1 MEHEP
6 WAPVLSS
13 SHSPT
18 IHPSAPA
25 LHGDAHVNPPK
36 PGAPG
41 QLRYQRDSERLEA
54 TRSLRPRR
62 LPWERAGS
70 GDIPRERAG
79 WGLREG
85 NIPREPTGGGS
96 GSRDIP
102 AGTGGV
108 GAAGAAPG
116 APARPQGAAPSPH
129 PWEPRPLP
137 AALPAGAAA
146 APASPPRCHLPPWPR
161 RVAVRRPPRAARRSH
176 GGPGG
181 AAAFGRC
188 GEREQRRPRARE
200 RGAARP
206 ASPPAPSSPR
216 AAPRPEPPLRPR
228 GCGTPGTGARWH
240 RSLARTRGRAR
251 SRASRERT
259 RFKRRRRGGA
269 AVRAGVPA
277 APGAG
282 AGSGVP
288 LAGDPGLPRAART
301 VPDYESHAPP
311 RGALTSDAALSL
323 ARAPGCEFL
332 LLPRKVRMAELPP
345 WARDPPLS
353 IRRHPP
359 AGGLAAVTGAARQP
373 RGAADGPGWARGRG
387 GTGVSPVGAGQ
398 AATGVGGRAG
408 ASRELGWDWT
418 GEAGGAGPG
427 NSAVPGQ
434 RRLQARGVFACP
446 RASHRGAL
454 GCALELL

>member
-25 LHGDAHVNPPK
+25 LHGDTHVNPPK

-41 QLRYQRDSERLEA
+41 QLRCQRDSERLEA

-216 AAPRPEPPLRPR
+216 AAPRPAPSRRSARGAAGPPAPKR
-228 GCGTPGTGARWH
+228 GGTGALPAHGAERG
-240 RSLARTRGRAR
+240 AGRAVSGR
-251 SRASRERT
+251 GLSS
-259 RFKRRRRGGA
+259 GGA
-269 AVRAGVPA
+269 AGPLSGPGFPQPPERAQGPVSPSLVTRGC
-277 APGAG
+277 PGRRG
-282 AGSGVP
+282 PSRTTSP
-288 LAGDPGLPRAART
+288 MLPRAAR
-301 VPDYESHAPP
+301 
-311 RGALTSDAALSL
+311 
-323 ARAPGCEFL
+323 
-332 LLPRKVRMAELPP
+332 
-345 WARDPPLS
+345 
-353 IRRHPP
+353 
-359 AGGLAAVTGAARQP
+359 
-373 RGAADGPGWARGRG
+373 
-387 GTGVSPVGAGQ
+387 
-398 AATGVGGRAG
+398 
-408 ASRELGWDWT
+408 
-418 GEAGGAGPG
+418 
-427 NSAVPGQ
+427 
-434 RRLQARGVFACP
+434 
-446 RASHRGAL
+446 
-454 GCALELL
+454 